1 MGLAGFL
8 GMVSLAVHEPG
19 ILYGGL
25 GPAIA
30 GAVNLS
36 CGMWARSLALRNS
49 TGITLTDEARALLQ
63 ALVARASVWQGGWRP
78 RRTPIHG
85 PHAWPGYRAPVEPP
99 ASAMDALERAAEAY
113 NRVADALG
121 DAKDERSSRLRSA
134 ADAGMGE
141 ALHLAATGKGDVAE
155 IERVVIRLDELA
167 GLVEASVSRPEEV
180 SALRSNLDATLEELR
195 AESEARQELRG

>member
-1 MGLAGFL
+1 
-8 GMVSLAVHEPG
+8 MVSIAVQEPG

-30 GAVNLS
+30 GVVNLS

-78 RRTPIHG
+78 RTAPMQG
-85 PHAWPGYRAPVEPP
+85 PHAWPGYRAPAEPP
-99 ASAMDALERAAEAY
+99 STAMDALDRAAEAY

-141 ALHLAATGKGDVAE
+141 ALHLAATPRADVME
-155 IERVVIRLDELA
+155 IERVVARMDELA
-167 GLVEASVSRPEEV
+167 GLVEASAGRPDAV

-195 AESEARQELRG
+195 AENDARQELRG